1 MTQPVILL
9 FINSINALHGSS
21 GCHDN
26 AQFHIYFLSVHIY
39 MKDSENGLLHQTKHL
54 IKLKFMSRHLLGK
67 NSYACSILPGNFT
80 TCPGYCATFFKMLS
94 QIESQTALT
103 KQKCLAIFL
112 FCEKFIEISKRK
124 FLSRLRI

>member
-26 AQFHIYFLSVHIY
+26 AQFHIFFLSVHIY

-67 NSYACSILPGNFT
+67 NSYACSILPGILPHVQGIARHF
-80 TCPGYCATFFKMLS
+80 L
-94 QIESQTALT
+94 
-103 KQKCLAIFL
+103 KC
-112 FCEKFIEISKRK
+112 
-124 FLSRLRI
+124 